1 MTLPPFPGVFV
12 TGTDTGV
19 GKTQVGLAV
28 IRELKARGLRVA
40 AMKPI
45 ETGVPESGPEDALA
59 LWNAT
64 DRSAPL
70 EDLCPLQYKLP
81 AAPNIAAQAEG
92 REVDLHRVYDAFPR
106 ICEGQ
111 DFVWVEGAGG
121 LLVPIRPNLCMADL
135 AQTLKLPIILVAR
148 ASLGTINHTLLS
160 LSEIKHRRLP
170 LLGVIISHAIGPLT
184 DADHQNLSALKDRL
198 GAELLGELL
207 PLEKGAH
214 PEEGWLD
221 VERVIERRQSL
232 QFDASR

>member
-1 MTLPPFPGVFV
+1 MTTPPFAGVFV

-28 IRELKARGLRVA
+28 IRELKSRGLRVA

-45 ETGVPESGPEDALA
+45 ETGVPDSGPEDALA

-81 AAPNIAAQAEG
+81 AAPNIAARAED
-92 REVDLHRVYDAFPR
+92 REVDLKRVYDAFPR
-106 ICEGQ
+106 ICHGQ

-121 LLVPIRPNLCMADL
+121 LLVPIGPSVCMADL
-135 AQTLKLPIILVAR
+135 AQTLQLPLILVAR

-160 LSEIKHRRLP
+160 LGEIKRRRLP
-170 LLGVIISHAIGPLT
+170 LLGVIISHAGGRLSK
-184 DADHQNLSALKDRL
+184 ADHQNLSDLKAQL
-198 GAELLGELL
+198 GTQLLGELL
-207 PLEKGAH
+207 PLQEGAH
-214 PEEGWLD
+214 PEDGWLD
-221 VERVIERRQSL
+221 VDRVIDRGAFRSR
-232 QFDASR
+232 DATR